1 MHAFLPL
8 HLLVVLPTV
17 AGVVSPVPEL
27 GFVLQLAAAGSAIG
41 GAVALR
47 ARARRPEADVW
58 RITTAWSLVGLV
70 IGLAAVAV
78 AALL

>member
-8 HLLVVLPTV
+8 HLLFALPTV

-27 GFVLQLAAAGSAIG
+27 GLVLQLAAAGSAIG

-58 RITTAWSLVGLV
+58 QITTAWSLVGLV
-70 IGLAAVAV
+70 IGVAAVVV

>member
-1 MHAFLPL
+1 MRALQPL
-8 HLLVVLPTV
+8 HLLFVLPTV

-41 GAVALR
+41 GLVALR
-47 ARARRPEADVW
+47 AHALRPEADVW
-58 RITTAWSLVGLV
+58 QITTAWSLVGLV
-70 IGLAAVAV
+70 IGVAAMAV

>member
-8 HLLVVLPTV
+8 RLLVVAPTV

-27 GFVLQLAAAGSAIG
+27 GLVLQLAAAGSAIG
-41 GAVALR
+41 AAVALR
-47 ARARRPEADVW
+47 AHARRPEADVW
-58 RITTAWSLVGLV
+58 QITAAWSLMGLV
-70 IGLAAVAV
+70 IGLAAVVA

>member
-1 MHAFLPL
+1 MHAFQPL
-8 HLLVVLPTV
+8 HLVVPTV
-17 AGVVSPVPEL
+17 AELVSPIPEL
-27 GFVLQLAAAGSAIG
+27 GFVLQLAAAGSAVG
-41 GAVALR
+41 GLVALR

-58 RITTAWSLVGLV
+58 RITTAWSLGGLV